1 MDTVRAELHDV
12 ADMPQEL
19 LERAHLVEALD
30 AALADAAHGA
40 GRLAPRRI
48 GAHGATPVVAARLR
62 AHGVRAVAR
71 RPRAATRRNPAGLT
85 ARELEV
91 LSLLAAGLQ
100 NREIATRLV
109 VSPKTVEH
117 HVSAILR
124 KLEVPTRRDAAAAAP
139 DLGI

>member
-1 MDTVRAELHDV
+1 MLGDTPASLRQGLAEL
-12 ADMPQEL
+12 
-19 LERAHLVEALD
+19 
-30 AALADAAHGA
+30 
-40 GRLAPRRI
+40 RRI
-48 GAHGATPVVAARLR
+48 GAHGATPVVAARL
-62 AHGVRAVAR
+62 
-71 RPRAATRRNPAGLT
+71 NPAGLT
-85 ARELEV
+85 ARKLEV